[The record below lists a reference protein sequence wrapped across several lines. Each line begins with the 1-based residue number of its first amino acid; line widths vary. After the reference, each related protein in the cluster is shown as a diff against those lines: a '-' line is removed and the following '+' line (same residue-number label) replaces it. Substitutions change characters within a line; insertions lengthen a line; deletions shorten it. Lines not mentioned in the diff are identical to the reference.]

1 MATIVHAGRSL
12 QVTRRHAGRSLQV
25 MYCDDETNKIG
36 CLNFT
41 AAEYSHIRTWNIV
54 VFAVLVPFF
63 IILPCCYFRCRRLL
77 RNRRQQQSAISPSE
91 RYSDSPTVARLVA
104 SERDA
109 ALYKAR
115 VSGTIAQVG
124 WVLCCFG
131 LGALALSL
139 FVPLDFFAGDI
150 TNFLVPMHLG
160 PAILCLSIRPTD
172 VRQIVIACR
181 FMLFLLFLLTPSNL
195 VFFLSALAGVG
206 DDGYG
211 AFGFLVAV
219 INFLLCIA
227 ILWRAVFDKSCCCR
241 CKASSMPP
249 RRQLQRLWLAMR
261 LFIFTDALI
270 FTIFDLVDL
279 AITGSIS
286 LTSRSQVATFV
297 FIFIGIVS
305 ALALTPANRG
315 RIHSWLG
322 SLGKHASKEQEAAAV
337 AALIGGRAGGAAAV
351 LARAQ
356 SRFRAL
362 PITSLTTEELQDNRP
377 NPGLSQ
383 KTAKAILGDVAAF
396 VSHSW
401 SDCGAS
407 KFRRLQEYATAR
419 EGAASPNHGAAAVSI
434 WLDKACIDQNSIE
447 ESLECL
453 PVYLSGCNDL
463 LVLVGKT
470 YHTRLWC
477 VMELFVYLRM
487 GKSIQEQRDNMVV
500 RLLDDDDDATSENL
514 SQLLARF
521 DAGRS
526 RCYLDGDRQKLLAV
540 IEASFGSFTPFNKVV
555 RRIFHDKLAPLEG
568 VAAGTG
574 AGEAE
579 Q

>member
-1 MATIVHAGRSL
+1 M
-12 QVTRRHAGRSLQV
+12 
-25 MYCDDETNKIG
+25 
-36 CLNFT
+36 
-41 AAEYSHIRTWNIV
+41 
-54 VFAVLVPFF
+54 FAVLAPFF
-63 IILPCCYFRCRRLL
+63 IILRGCYFRCRRLL

-115 VSGTIAQVG
+115 VSGIAQVG

-131 LGALALSL
+131 LGARPLLVRPSRL
-139 FVPLDFFAGDI
+139 FRGRYYKLPRADAPGPGHPLPVDTADR
-150 TNFLVPMHLG
+150 
-160 PAILCLSIRPTD
+160 RPTD
-172 VRQIVIACR
+172 CHRLPVHA
-181 FMLFLLFLLTPSNL
+181 LLALLTYTVEFGL
-195 VFFLSALAGVG
+195 LLSALAGVG